1 MVHVWYSR
9 SIIFL
14 ELIILHII
22 KNEGN
27 VNCYDWYNLFL
38 KKKKKNYWYN
48 LVCKYII
55 WMTTKKKND
64 WYNYKVFSIFS
75 IACIINFSFVFCF
88 SLNAPNEKNFRL
100 LQLGIKYVEQN
111 Y

>member
-38 KKKKKNYWYN
+38 KKKKK
-48 LVCKYII
+48 II
-55 WMTTKKKND
+55 D
-64 WYNYKVFSIFS
+64 
-75 IACIINFSFVFCF
+75 II
-88 SLNAPNEKNFRL
+88 
-100 LQLGIKYVEQN
+100 
-111 Y
+111 

>member
-27 VNCYDWYNLFL
+27 VNDWYNLFL
-38 KKKKKNYWYN
+38 KKKKKIDWYN
-48 LVCKYII
+48 LVYKYII
-55 WMTTKKKND
+55 WMTTKKNY
-64 WYNYKVFSIFS
+64 WYNYIVFSIFS

-88 SLNAPNEKNFRL
+88 SLNAPNEKT
-100 LQLGIKYVEQN
+100 LGYCNLE
-111 Y
+111 

>member
-38 KKKKKNYWYN
+38 KKKKKKNYWYN

-55 WMTTKKKND
+55 WMTTKKKMID
-64 WYNYKVFSIFS
+64 
-75 IACIINFSFVFCF
+75 IIIKYFIY
-88 SLNAPNEKNFRL
+88 FRL
-100 LQLGIKYVEQN
+100 HALLTFLLCFASHWMHQMKKALGYCNLE
-111 Y
+111 

>member
-38 KKKKKNYWYN
+38 KKKKK
-48 LVCKYII
+48 II
-55 WMTTKKKND
+55 DIIYYSNILFEWPQKKKKMID
-64 WYNYKVFSIFS
+64 
-75 IACIINFSFVFCF
+75 IIIKYF
-88 SLNAPNEKNFRL
+88 LYFRL
-100 LQLGIKYVEQN
+100 HALLTFLLCFASHWMHQMKKTLGYCNLE
-111 Y
+111 